1 MTLAILMLH
10 ALLGMLFILAAGFV
24 YVDTLSACAL
34 NVERIRLMSKLVAVL
49 MWVTYFIGGFW
60 YVVHYAPEKGYI
72 LKGPWPFAHDF
83 FMETK
88 EHVLMGLLL
97 LATFLPIATA
107 NDLVGSKSAR
117 RLVLWVTALLVLTG
131 VGMEGAGAI
140 ISMGA
145 KVALLPPVVG
155 G

>member
-24 YVDTLSACAL
+24 YVDVL
-34 NVERIRLMSKLVAVL
+34 NVNEGNVARIKLMSQVVAGL
-49 MWVTYFIGGFW
+49 MWLTYFIGGFW

-88 EHVLMGLLL
+88 EHVLMALLL
-97 LATFLPIATA
+97 LATLLPIAAT
-107 NDLVGSKSAR
+107 NDLLGSKAAR
-117 RLVLWVTALLVLTG
+117 KLVLWITVLLVVTG

-145 KVALLPPVVG
+145 KVSLLPH
-155 G
+155 

>member
-10 ALLGMLFILAAGFV
+10 ALMGMLFILAASFV
-24 YVDTLSACAL
+24 YVDVLNASEA

-49 MWVTYFIGGFW
+49 MWVTYFIGGYW

-88 EHVLMGLLL
+88 EHVLMALLV
-97 LATFLPIATA
+97 LATLLPIAAT
-107 NDLVGSKSAR
+107 NDLVGSKGAR
-117 RLVLWVTALLVLTG
+117 KVMQWLTALLVLTG

-145 KVALLPPVVG
+145 KVGLLPVVG

>member
-10 ALLGMLFILAAGFV
+10 ALLGMFFILAAVFV
-24 YVDTLSACAL
+24 YADTLSACTMNL
-34 NVERIRLMSKLVAVL
+34 ERIRLMSRIVAVL

-88 EHVLMGLLL
+88 EHVLMAMLF
-97 LATFLPIATA
+97 LATLLPIATG
-107 NDLVGSKSAR
+107 NDLLGSKTAR
-117 RLVLWVTALLVLTG
+117 TFVLWIAALLVLTG
-131 VGMEGAGAI
+131 VGVEGAGAI

-145 KVALLPPVVG
+145 KVGLLPVVG

>member
-10 ALLGMLFILAAGFV
+10 ALLGMFFILAAGFV

-34 NVERIRLMSKLVAVL
+34 NLQRIRLMSRAVAVL
-49 MWVTYFIGGFW
+49 IWVTYLIGGWW

-88 EHVLMGLLL
+88 EHVLMALLL
-97 LATFLPIATA
+97 LATLLPIAA
-107 NDLVGSKSAR
+107 GNDLIGSKPAR
-117 RLVLWVTALLVLTG
+117 QLVLWIAALLVLTG
-131 VGMEGAGAI
+131 VGVEGAGAI

-145 KVALLPPVVG
+145 KVALLPVVG

>member
-24 YVDTLSACAL
+24 YVDVLNVNEA
-34 NVERIRLMSKLVAVL
+34 NVERIRLMSRLTAAL
-49 MWVTYFIGGFW
+49 MWAAYFIGGYW

-97 LATFLPIATA
+97 LATLLPIAAT
-107 NDLVGSKSAR
+107 NDLLGSKPAR
-117 RLVLWVTALLVLTG
+117 RLMQWITALLVLTG

-145 KVALLPPVVG
+145 KVALLPH
-155 G
+155 

>member
-24 YVDTLSACAL
+24 YVDVLNVNAG
-34 NVERIRLMSKLVAVL
+34 NVERIRLMSRLVAGL
-49 MWVTYFIGGFW
+49 MWAAYFIGGYW
-60 YVVHYAPEKGYI
+60 YVVHYGPEKGYI

-88 EHVLMGLLL
+88 EHVLMGLLV
-97 LATFLPIATA
+97 LATLLPIAAT
-107 NDLVGSKSAR
+107 NDLLGSKSAQ
-117 RLVLWVTALLVLTG
+117 RLMQWITALLVITG
-131 VGMEGAGAI
+131 VGREGAGAI

-145 KVALLPPVVG
+145 KIALLPQ
-155 G
+155 

>member
-10 ALLGMLFILAAGFV
+10 ALLGMFFILAAGFV
-24 YVDTLSACAL
+24 YVDTLSACSL
-34 NVERIRLMSKLVAVL
+34 NLKRIRLMSRLVALL
-49 MWVTYFIGGFW
+49 MWATYLIGGYW

-97 LATFLPIATA
+97 LATLLPIAA
-107 NDLVGSKSAR
+107 GNDLVGSKAAR
-117 RLVLWVTALLVLTG
+117 RLVLWIAALLVLTG
-131 VGMEGAGAI
+131 VGVEGAGAI

-145 KVALLPPVVG
+145 KAALLPVVG

>member
-24 YVDTLSACAL
+24 YVDVL
-34 NVERIRLMSKLVAVL
+34 NVSEGNLPRIRCISRLTAVL
-49 MWVTYFIGGFW
+49 MWAAFFIGGYW
-60 YVVHYAPEKGYI
+60 YVVHYGPEKGYI

-88 EHVLMGLLL
+88 EHVVMGLLL
-97 LATFLPIATA
+97 LATFLPIAAT
-107 NDLVGSKSAR
+107 NDLVGSKTAR
-117 RLVLWVTALLVLTG
+117 RLMLWIAALLVLTG

-145 KVALLPPVVG
+145 KVALLPH
-155 G
+155 

>member
-1 MTLAILMLH
+1 MTLAVLMLH
-10 ALLGMLFILAAGFV
+10 ALLGMFFILAAGFV
-24 YVDTLSACAL
+24 FVDTINAREENLA
-34 NVERIRLMSKLVAVL
+34 RIRLFSKAVAAL
-49 MWVTYFIGGFW
+49 MWVTYLVGGYW

-97 LATFLPIATA
+97 LATFLPIAA
-107 NDLVGSKSAR
+107 GNDLLGSKPAR
-117 RLVLWVTALLVLTG
+117 RLVQWVTALLVITG
-131 VGMEGAGAI
+131 VGVEGAGAI

-145 KVALLPPVVG
+145 KVAMLPK
-155 G
+155 

>member
-10 ALLGMLFILAAGFV
+10 ALTGMLFILAAGFV
-24 YVDTLSACAL
+24 YVDVLNINAS
-34 NVERIRLMSKLVAVL
+34 NVERIRLTTKLVAGL
-49 MWVTYFIGGFW
+49 MWLTYFIGGFW

-97 LATFLPIATA
+97 LATLLPMVAT
-107 NDLVGSKSAR
+107 NDILGSKTAR
-117 RLVLWVTALLVLTG
+117 KMVLWITALLVLTG
-131 VGMEGAGAI
+131 IGMEGAGAI

-145 KVALLPPVVG
+145 KVGLLPQ
-155 G
+155 

>member
-10 ALLGMLFILAAGFV
+10 ALTGMLFILAASFV
-24 YVDTLSACAL
+24 YVDVL
-34 NVERIRLMSKLVAVL
+34 NANEANLERIRLMSRLVAVL
-49 MWVTYFIGGFW
+49 MWVTYFIGGYW
-60 YVVHYAPEKGYI
+60 YVAHYAPEKGYI

-88 EHVLMGLLL
+88 EHVLMALLV
-97 LATFLPIATA
+97 LATLLPIAA
-107 NDLVGSKSAR
+107 GNDLVASKPAR
-117 RLVLWVTALLVLTG
+117 KLVQWITALLVLTG

-145 KVALLPPVVG
+145 KVGLLPVG

>member
-24 YVDTLSACAL
+24 YVDVLNVNEA
-34 NVERIRLMSKLVAVL
+34 NVERIRLMSRLAAAL
-49 MWVTYFIGGFW
+49 MWAAYFIGGYW

-97 LATFLPIATA
+97 LATLLPIAAT
-107 NDLVGSKSAR
+107 NDLLGSKPAR
-117 RLVLWVTALLVLTG
+117 RLMQWITALLVLTG

-145 KVALLPPVVG
+145 KVALLPH
-155 G
+155 